1 MDAADRDA
9 ERVELVSMSEREFPA
24 WLRTATAWY
33 EADMIRHGLIGET
46 DAAEKAAGDM
56 AAQLTAGIA
65 TPGHTIAHVV
75 DAGSGERIGWVWYRR
90 VDRRSGP
97 ITFVYQIEIVPGHR
111 GRGFGRAAMLAIER
125 ASRESGAGALELNVF
140 AGNAVARALYRSLG
154 FAESSLGMRKPLE

>member
-1 MDAADRDA
+1 MEAGADA
-9 ERVELVSMSEREFPA
+9 ERVVLVALTEAEFPA

-46 DAAEKAAGDM
+46 DAGEKAAADM
-56 AAQLTAGIA
+56 AAQLSGGVN
-65 TPGHTIAHVV
+65 TPGHTLAHVV

-90 VDRRSGP
+90 IERRSGRV
-97 ITFVYQIEIVPGHR
+97 TFIYQIEIVPGHR

-125 ASRESGAGALELNVF
+125 ASREAGAGAVELNVF

-154 FAESSLGMRKPLE
+154 FAESALSMRKLLQ